1 MDIPVKDAKALGSK
15 GERTRRRILDATLR
29 LLAQRPLFE
38 VRVTDVTRAAGVAQ
52 PHFYAYFASL
62 EDALL
67 AAAKEVSGDELKVHL
82 EPDWSGEAGL
92 AHARALVEAAIAFWR
107 RNKAI
112 LTIVGVL
119 ADRMHG
125 PFAAVRA
132 DQMRTVFGAF
142 EDKIRH
148 AQATGSLSDAI
159 SPRLAGYECVN
170 ILGST
175 GAKYDLLM
183 ASGFSHRRLVETT
196 ARLLHMMVTGERAP
210 TPKNR

>member
-1 MDIPVKDAKALGSK
+1 
-15 GERTRRRILDATLR
+15 
-29 LLAQRPLFE
+29 
-38 VRVTDVTRAAGVAQ
+38 
-52 PHFYAYFASL
+52 
-62 EDALL
+62 
-67 AAAKEVSGDELKVHL
+67 
-82 EPDWSGEAGL
+82 
-92 AHARALVEAAIAFWR
+92 
-107 RNKAI
+107 
-112 LTIVGVL
+112 
-119 ADRMHG
+119 MHG

-148 AQATGSLSDAI
+148 AQATSGVSEAI

>member
-1 MDIPVKDAKALGSK
+1 MDIPLKDAKPLGSK

-29 LLAQRPLFE
+29 LIAQRPLFE
-38 VRVTDVTRAAGVAQ
+38 LRVTDVARAAGVAQ
-52 PHFYAYFASL
+52 PHFYAYFTSL
-62 EDALL
+62 EDAIL
-67 AAAKEVSGDELKVHL
+67 AAARDVSGDELKVYL

-112 LTIVGVL
+112 LTIVATL

-125 PFAAVRA
+125 PFATVRA
-132 DQMRTVFGAF
+132 DQMRNVYGAF
-142 EDKIRH
+142 ENKIRE
-148 AQATGSLSDAI
+148 AQALGQVSEAI
-159 SPRLAGYECVN
+159 SPRLSGYECVN

-175 GAKYDLLM
+175 GAKYDLFM

-196 ARLLHMMVTGERAP
+196 ARLLHMIVTGERAP
-210 TPKNR
+210 TPKTR